1 MSLRL
6 FKEKNVT
13 IAVLITTAIFM
24 VDLLAPLWYDV
35 WVLYL
40 IPLVFMYQSAKRPY
54 VYSAIVTLLIAAG
67 LFLSSSDSI
76 PLMHSVANR
85 ITGIFGGWGVS
96 VLLLR
101 LKHLNISL
109 LQSRNELEKRVE
121 GRTDELSQAN
131 RALQEDIAERKK
143 IEEAL
148 RESEERYRLL
158 FHKTPIGIF
167 NYDTQLVLTTWNDHF
182 MEILQTSQEK
192 LLDLDMKTLK
202 DQSVTPAMSKAIE
215 GGEGYYEGFYE
226 AASSIEK
233 IWISMRTSPIFDQA
247 GNVINGVGI
256 VEDITERKKMEDE
269 LRYLSHTDELT
280 GLYNRSGFVNVVE
293 KLEKIVKRQKK
304 GLFMLYVDLNGL
316 KKIND
321 TWGHQ
326 EGDLALIDMAN
337 ILGATFRESD
347 VIARMGGDEF
357 AAIAVGTTG
366 EDGKII
372 IDRLQKNIDAHNSTR
387 EKGYK
392 LSMSW
397 GISYSDPDHPCSID
411 ELLIHADKLMYEQ
424 KKNTRKPSAEI

>member
-1 MSLRL
+1 M
-6 FKEKNVT
+6 
-13 IAVLITTAIFM
+13 TTAIFM
-24 VDLLAPLWYDV
+24 VDLLTPLWYDV

-40 IPLVFMYQSAKRPY
+40 IPLFFMYRSAKRPY

-67 LFLSSSDSI
+67 LLLSPSDSVS
-76 PLMHSVANR
+76 LMHSVVNR

-101 LKHLNISL
+101 LKHLNVSL
-109 LQSRNELEKRVE
+109 LQSRNELEKRVV
-121 GRTDELSQAN
+121 GRTEELSQAN
-131 RALQEDIAERKK
+131 RSLQDDIAERKK

-148 RESEERYRLL
+148 RDSEARYRLL

-167 NYDTQLVLTTWNDHF
+167 NYDTQLILTAWNDRF
-182 MEILQTSQEK
+182 IEILQTSQEK
-192 LLDLDMKTLK
+192 LLGLDMKTLK
-202 DQSVTPAMSKAIE
+202 DQSVTPAMRKAIE
-215 GGEGYYEGFYE
+215 GDEGYYEGFYE
-226 AASSIEK
+226 AASSLEK
-233 IWISMRTSPIFDQA
+233 IWISMRTAPIFDQD
-247 GNVINGVGI
+247 GKVINGVGI

-280 GLYNRSGFVNVVE
+280 GLYNRRGFVNVAE

-304 GLFMLYVDLNGL
+304 GLFMLYADLNGL

-326 EGDLALIDMAN
+326 EGDLALIDIAN

-357 AAIAVGTTG
+357 AVIAVGTPC
-366 EDGKII
+366 EDAKII
-372 IDRLQKNIDAHNSTR
+372 IARLQRNIDAHNATL

-397 GISYSDPDHPCSID
+397 GISYHDPENPCSID